1 MSLYVDIEKDLS
13 SFKLKVE
20 IKQEKGTLGFLG
32 ESGSGKSM
40 TLKCIAGLEK
50 PTRGKIVLNDRVL
63 FDSEKKINLSTQ
75 DRKVGFLFQ
84 NYALFP
90 HMTVSK
96 NIELGLLKLS
106 KSEKK
111 EIVARYLDI
120 LKLNGFE
127 GRYPWQL
134 SGGQQQRVA
143 LARALAT
150 SPDILLLDEPFSA
163 LDHHLRSNM
172 EKELMNMLKDYKGD
186 ILFVTHDIEEA
197 YRVCDDIIVYN
208 KGEGLPKRPKKELF
222 ESPKYLIEA
231 KITGCKNISKLN
243 RLDKNTIYATDWG
256 CELTLNREIGDNIE
270 YVGIREHHIKV
281 LDSNEDLNEK
291 LCFELINIVENPFT
305 YTIYVRKT
313 DLSNEC
319 VPIQIEL
326 EKSKMRF
333 KKGDRIYLDFP
344 QEYLFCFRYNYN
356 KKE

>member
-90 HMTVSK
+90 HMTVSQ

-186 ILFVTHDIEEA
+186 ILFVMI
-197 YRVCDDIIVYN
+197 
-208 KGEGLPKRPKKELF
+208 L
-222 ESPKYLIEA
+222 
-231 KITGCKNISKLN
+231 
-243 RLDKNTIYATDWG
+243 
-256 CELTLNREIGDNIE
+256 
-270 YVGIREHHIKV
+270 
-281 LDSNEDLNEK
+281 
-291 LCFELINIVENPFT
+291 
-305 YTIYVRKT
+305 
-313 DLSNEC
+313 
-319 VPIQIEL
+319 
-326 EKSKMRF
+326 
-333 KKGDRIYLDFP
+333 
-344 QEYLFCFRYNYN
+344 
-356 KKE
+356 

>member
-1 MSLYVDIEKDLS
+1 
-13 SFKLKVE
+13 
-20 IKQEKGTLGFLG
+20 
-32 ESGSGKSM
+32 
-40 TLKCIAGLEK
+40 
-50 PTRGKIVLNDRVL
+50 
-63 FDSEKKINLSTQ
+63 
-75 DRKVGFLFQ
+75 
-84 NYALFP
+84 
-90 HMTVSK
+90 
-96 NIELGLLKLS
+96 
-106 KSEKK
+106 
-111 EIVARYLDI
+111 
-120 LKLNGFE
+120 
-127 GRYPWQL
+127 
-134 SGGQQQRVA
+134 GQQQRVA

>member
-1 MSLYVDIEKDLS
+1 
-13 SFKLKVE
+13 
-20 IKQEKGTLGFLG
+20 
-32 ESGSGKSM
+32 
-40 TLKCIAGLEK
+40 
-50 PTRGKIVLNDRVL
+50 
-63 FDSEKKINLSTQ
+63 
-75 DRKVGFLFQ
+75 
-84 NYALFP
+84 
-90 HMTVSK
+90 MTVSQ

-143 LARALAT
+143 LARALTT

-231 KITGCKNISKLN
+231 KITGCKNISQLN
-243 RLDKNTIYATDWG
+243 RIDKNTIYAIDWG
-256 CELTLNREIGDNIE
+256 CELTLDREIVDNIE

-291 LCFELINIVENPFT
+291 LCFELINIIENPFT
-305 YTIYVRKT
+305 YTMYVRKT
-313 DLSNEC
+313 NLSNEC

-333 KKGDRIYLDFP
+333 KKGDSIYLDFP
-344 QEYLFCFRYNYN
+344 QEYLFCF
-356 KKE
+356 K